1 MHFLIAENG
10 VIGLSF
16 ADVFTYRNGPFPRKL
31 SRDDPAYEL
40 EASDN
45 GYLLIRNDGQDES
58 FNALARELID
68 GAGEDFAVFPTPDG
82 HKGYERVFVIP
93 I

>member
-1 MHFLIAENG
+1 MGRFLDRI
-10 VIGLSF
+10 L
-16 ADVFTYRNGPFPRKL
+16 
-31 SRDDPAYEL
+31 RDDPAYEI
-40 EASDN
+40 EASDT

-82 HKGYERVFVIP
+82 HTGYERVFVIP